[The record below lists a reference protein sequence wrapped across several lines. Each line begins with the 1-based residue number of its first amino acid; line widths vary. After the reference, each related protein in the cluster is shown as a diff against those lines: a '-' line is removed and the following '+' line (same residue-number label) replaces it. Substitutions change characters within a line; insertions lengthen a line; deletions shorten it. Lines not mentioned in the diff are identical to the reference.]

1 MRRCLRHYRNLDRLE
16 LWPLD
21 AERAT
26 VKLPLRALLILFV
39 CILAAPRAADAHVGS
54 KDVFQQVN
62 VGTYKLFVTIR
73 TPTVIPGVAT
83 VEVRSSGAPI
93 SSIRITPL
101 PLTGEASKHPPTADA
116 MAVSAADPAFFTGSL
131 WLMAS
136 GSWQV
141 RFEVSGASGDQT
153 VSVPVPAIAIATL
166 KMQRGLGAI
175 LTALGLFLVMSMAGI
190 VAASVRE
197 ARLEPGAIAS
207 PARRRRAIFATAGSL
222 AFMALLLWG
231 GATWWNVEAAS
242 YSLDIYHPPTVNP
255 LLSGNQLDLNVVAD
269 KPDSERSARSN
280 NDFLPDHGHLI
291 HLYAIREP
299 EMDAAFH
306 LHPVLAAPGDF
317 RISLPVMPPGQ
328 YALYGDVVHANG
340 FPETLVTKITIPADM
355 HGGPL
360 GDEDASA
367 HPQPLS
373 QGQLGSSYKLPN
385 GYVMVWDQ
393 PQSITANTAYAFRF
407 HLLDADGKPATDMQP
422 YLGMAGHAAFVKTDG
437 TVFAHTHPEGSA
449 AMASLMLANGNDP
462 SDNSENMDMNK
473 MDMPMHTDPISN
485 TVEFPY
491 GFPSSGRYRIFVQM
505 KHGST
510 VETGVFDATVL

>member
-1 MRRCLRHYRNLDRLE
+1 M
-16 LWPLD
+16 
-21 AERAT
+21 
-26 VKLPLRALLILFV
+26 KLSIRTLLIVFL
-39 CILAAPRAADAHVGS
+39 CLLTTPPRARAHVGS
-54 KDVFQQVN
+54 KDVFEQVDA
-62 VGTYKLFVTIR
+62 GPYKLFVTIR
-73 TPTVIPGVAT
+73 MPTVIPGVAT
-83 VEVRSSGAPI
+83 VEVRSTGAPI
-93 SSIRITPL
+93 SSIHITPL
-101 PLTGEASKHPPTADA
+101 PLTGEASKHPPTADPMTA
-116 MAVSAADPAFFTGSL
+116 STADPAFFTGSV

-141 RFEVSGASGDQT
+141 RFEVTGAAGDQT
-153 VSVPVPAIAIATL
+153 ASVPVPAIAISTL
-166 KMQRGLGAI
+166 KMQRGLG
-175 LTALGLFLVMSMAGI
+175 LTLAALGLFLVLGMAGI

-197 ARLEPGAIAS
+197 ARLEPGAVAS
-207 PARRRRAIFATAGSL
+207 PNRKRRALFATAGSL
-222 AFMALLLWG
+222 AFMAIIIWG
-231 GATWWNVEAAS
+231 AAKWWNVEAAS
-242 YSLDIYHPPTVNP
+242 YSLDIYHPLSVDPQ
-255 LLSGNQLDLNVVAD
+255 LSGNQLDLNVLAYA
-269 KPDSERSARSN
+269 PDSERRSRSN
-280 NDFLPDHGHLI
+280 NDFLPDHGHLM

-317 RISLPVMPPGQ
+317 RISLPAMPPGQ

-340 FPETLVTKITIPADM
+340 FPETLVAKITIPADM
-355 HGGPL
+355 PGGPL
-360 GDEDASA
+360 GDEDAAA

-373 QGQLGSSYKLPN
+373 QGNLGNSYKLPD
-385 GYVMVWDQ
+385 GYTMVWDQ

-407 HLLDADGKPATDMQP
+407 HLLDTSGKPAADMQP

-449 AMASLMLANGNDP
+449 AMASLMLANSSDP
-462 SDNSENMDMNK
+462 STPDNMDMSKENK
-473 MDMPMHTDPISN
+473 MDMPMHNEPISN